1 VVGTRRFPWERRP
14 SAADAS
20 AVAGATSA
28 PLREE
33 PGVAAIAPWAG
44 VARTEWVCLGAILFV
59 AAAIRLG
66 WIVLLPVDPDSD
78 FLTFYQ
84 MAHHMADGRWLPT
97 SYGWSRQ
104 GPGYPLVLAPLVA
117 LGGGVTAIGVANA
130 LLQTAT
136 VGCVWLLGRRF
147 FGPPAALAGAALAA
161 VLPGLWL
168 YSTLVAS
175 ENLTILLIVA
185 IALVTSRGPRG
196 WSALLLG
203 ALAAVLAYARPS
215 YLPFAPFT
223 AVALLDRDPRATFAR
238 VRWYLLGIALV
249 FVPIATA
256 NLANGGRVL
265 PIGAAGEELWLLNNE
280 RATGTWFDAVAA
292 DDYPFHGLTTD
303 PVELSAAQRK
313 LALQF
318 IAANPGRFLDSL
330 VQHHKINWTADRL
343 STFWTIG
350 QAPDEKRDR
359 VPWVGEVPG
368 LTNGLYLAV
377 LLLAAVAAVRFGR
390 RTDLLLPFLF
400 PLGYTF
406 VLLAVVEGNDRYHAA
421 MLPLLC
427 VLAGAALVPLRN
439 LRWAIPAVAVV
450 WWLGPRVDAGAWSI
464 AIVVL
469 VPAVLIA
476 LDWLAGRVPRVAA
489 IASGHPLPATI
500 AAVAIV
506 ALPLAGVAGVATVAD
521 RQLADLTAVDP
532 AGWQRDQSRPGES
545 RTSLPLILL
554 DSGTTPGVRQV
565 SYPNAVPLAFAGDP
579 APEEIAGLNRTLTGL
594 QPGTR
599 YRFYLQ
605 VYDPGIDGDPGETL
619 SVSLNGQPVWQRL
632 PANAE
637 AGAWRD
643 VSVVWI
649 ADGPAVT
656 IRVERRAGTDP
667 AAARRPEPVVRNLH
681 LYPKY

>member
-1 VVGTRRFPWERRP
+1 VLGTRRFPWERRP
-14 SAADAS
+14 SAADAP
-20 AVAGATSA
+20 AVAGAA
-28 PLREE
+28 PEPLREE
-33 PGVAAIAPWAG
+33 QGLAAIAAWAG
-44 VARTEWVCLGAILFV
+44 VARIEWVCLGAILCV

-66 WIVLLPVDPDSD
+66 WIVLLPIDPDSD

-84 MAHHMADGRWLPT
+84 MAHLMADGRWLPM

-104 GPGYPLVLAPLVA
+104 GPGYPLVLAPVVA
-117 LGGGVTAIGVANA
+117 LGGGVTAVGVANA

-136 VGCVWLLGRRF
+136 VGIVWLLGRRL
-147 FGPPAALAGAALAA
+147 FGPTAALAGAALAA
-161 VLPGLWL
+161 ALPGLWL
-168 YSTLVAS
+168 YSTLVAA
-175 ENLTILLIVA
+175 ENLTILLIAA
-185 IALVTSRGPRG
+185 IALVTSSRPRG
-196 WSALLLG
+196 RSALLLG

-223 AVALLDRDPRATFAR
+223 AVALLERDPRATFAR
-238 VRWYLLGIALV
+238 VRWYLLGVALV
-249 FVPIATA
+249 IVPIATA
-256 NLANGGRVL
+256 NLTNGGRVV

-280 RATGTWFDAVAA
+280 RATGAWFDAQAD
-292 DDYPFHGLTTD
+292 DDYPFRGLTTD

-330 VQHHKINWTADRL
+330 VQHHKINWSADRL

-350 QAPDEKRDR
+350 QVSDEKRDR

-377 LLLAAVAAVRFGR
+377 LFLAAVGAVRFGR
-390 RTDLLLPFLF
+390 RTDLLLPLLF

-421 MLPLLC
+421 VLPLLC
-427 VLAGAALVPLRN
+427 VLAGAAIVPLRN

-450 WWLGPRVDAGAWSI
+450 WWLGPRVDAGAWLI
-464 AIVVL
+464 AVVVL
-469 VPAVLIA
+469 VPAVRIA
-476 LDWLAGRVPRVAA
+476 LDWLARHVPHVATV
-489 IASGHPLPATI
+489 ASRHPLPATI

-506 ALPLAGVAGVATVAD
+506 ALPLAGIAGVAAVAD
-521 RQLADLTAVDP
+521 RHLAELTAVDP
-532 AGWQRDQSRPGES
+532 AGWQRYQARPGED
-545 RTSLPLILL
+545 RAVLPLIVL
-554 DSGTTPGVRQV
+554 DAGTTPGVRQV
-565 SYPNAVPLAFAGDP
+565 SYPDAVTLAFADTPVPG
-579 APEEIAGLNRTLTGL
+579 EIAGLTRTLTGL

-605 VYDPGIDGDPGETL
+605 VYDPGTDVDPSETL
-619 SVSLNGQPVWQRL
+619 TVSLNRQPVWQRL
-632 PANAE
+632 PAEAE

-656 IRVERRAGTDP
+656 IRVERQAGTDS
-667 AAARRPEPVVRNLH
+667 ATARTSEPVVRSLH